1 MATPLV
7 LAASTIRY
15 RSSKEEK
22 QTTKITYDY
31 KKPLKTVITTV
42 FSGLLM
48 FILTYGHKR
57 FIVRGMCKCLYTSSL
72 RVHWRKYGANIKPR
86 I

>member
-15 RSSKEEK
+15 RSSKKEK
-22 QTTKITYDY
+22 KTTKITYDY

-48 FILTYGHKR
+48 FKLMATNGSLY
-57 FIVRGMCKCLYTSSL
+57 VGMFKCLYTSSL
-72 RVHWRKYGANIKPR
+72 SVYWRKYGANIKPR

>member
-7 LAASTIRY
+7 LAGSTILY
-15 RSSKEEK
+15 RSPKEEK

-48 FILTYGHKR
+48 FVFKLMATNGSLC
-57 FIVRGMCKCLYTSSL
+57 VGMGLPHGCAPHL
-72 RVHWRKYGANIKPR
+72 
-86 I
+86 